1 LGGLFLELWSA
12 VEVLEK
18 TVLKISAKFRRSL
31 LWQHSDFGQFLQHP
45 KDFPSVL
52 RKFNFSFFFMRH
64 SKEKK
69 IILEKLQ
76 LLTSTSS
83 KI

>member
-1 LGGLFLELWSA
+1 LGGLFLEVWSA

-18 TVLKISAKFRRSL
+18 TIPKISANIRRSL

-52 RKFNFSFFFMRH
+52 FNI
-64 SKEKK
+64 E
-69 IILEKLQ
+69 
-76 LLTSTSS
+76 LLLLFHEAS
-83 KI
+83 